1 MRAHIAGDLQA
12 VSLPYSVSAAP
23 RKPARAAKPKFARF
37 RGKCACELRV
47 QEAHGTHY
55 VVLAYEVVPD
65 DVRTLRTDDQHKD
78 FCRMGQAGLLASL
91 QVHPHVKAYFD
102 DERSTWTA
110 L

>member
-1 MRAHIAGDLQA
+1 MRTHIAGDLQA
-12 VSLPYSVSAAP
+12 VSLRHSLSAAP

-37 RGKCACELRV
+37 RGKCACELLA

-102 DERSTWTA
+102 DA
-110 L
+110 G

>member
-1 MRAHIAGDLQA
+1 MRTHIAGDLQA
-12 VSLPYSVSAAP
+12 VSLRHSLSAAP

-37 RGKCACELRV
+37 RGKCACELLA

-102 DERSTWTA
+102 DEISTWTA